1 MRKHIIIG
9 LGWLGSPLAMHFLS
23 AGLPVSGTTRNSEK
37 AKLLASKGIQTLL
50 FDLYKNDITA
60 IPWDIFQDAN
70 VIINIPPGRKDFEPT
85 LFIERMKSLFDYILL
100 HHAQH
105 ICFISTTSVFGAL
118 EGRINNDSALV
129 PNTPSGNAHVELE
142 LYLKDIA
149 IASATK
155 PQGDAIK
162 ACLVTPQDTALT
174 SAIGFSCSVLRL
186 AGLVGKDRHP
196 ITTLSQKSNIAL
208 GSNPVNLIH
217 QQDVIQVIYAILQDA
232 EQRKHNSHSLETTN
246 GQLESNFY
254 AANLC
259 SLEHPTREEYYTW
272 CAQQKGIRN
281 PQFTPDTREI
291 VCGKWIDA
299 EQTISQLQVKLH
311 YPSPYNML
319 E

>member
-1 MRKHIIIG
+1 MHKHIIIG
-9 LGWLGSPLAMHFLS
+9 LGWLGSPLAMHFLN

-37 AKLLASKGIQTLL
+37 AQLLATKGIQTLL

-60 IPWDIFQDAN
+60 IPRDIFQDAN
-70 VIINIPPGRKDFEPT
+70 VIINIPPGRKGFEPT
-85 LFIERMKSLFDYILL
+85 LFIERMKSLFNYILL
-100 HHAQH
+100 HHAHH
-105 ICFISTTSVFGAL
+105 ICFISTTSVFGGL
-118 EGRINNDSALV
+118 EGRISNDSALV

-149 IASATK
+149 LASAAK

-162 ACLVTPQDTALT
+162 ASLIPAQDTELT
-174 SAIGFSCSVLRL
+174 GAIGFSCSVLRL

-208 GSNPVNLIH
+208 GSNPVNLVH
-217 QQDVIQVIYAILQDA
+217 RQDVIQVICAILQVA
-232 EQRKHNSHSLETTN
+232 QRKKHNRDPLEITN
-246 GQLESNFY
+246 SQLESNFY

-281 PQFTPDTREI
+281 PQFTPDTRKI
-291 VCGKWIDA
+291 ITGKWIDA
-299 EQTISQLQVKLH
+299 EQTISQLRVKLH
-311 YPSPYNML
+311 YPSPYSML

>member
-1 MRKHIIIG
+1 
-9 LGWLGSPLAMHFLS
+9 
-23 AGLPVSGTTRNSEK
+23 
-37 AKLLASKGIQTLL
+37 
-50 FDLYKNDITA
+50 
-60 IPWDIFQDAN
+60 
-70 VIINIPPGRKDFEPT
+70 
-85 LFIERMKSLFDYILL
+85 MKSLFDYILL

-118 EGRINNDSALV
+118 EGRISNDSVLT

-142 LYLKDIA
+142 FHLKDLA
-149 IASATK
+149 IASVIK
-155 PQGDAIK
+155 PQGDAI
-162 ACLVTPQDTALT
+162 
-174 SAIGFSCSVLRL
+174 GFSCSALRL

-208 GSNPVNLIH
+208 GKNPVNLVH
-217 QQDVIQVIYAILQDA
+217 QQDVIQVICAILQDA
-232 EQRKHNSHSLETTN
+232 ERRKHDSDSFEMTNSL
-246 GQLESNFY
+246 LDRNFY

-281 PQFTPDTREI
+281 PKFTPDTREFAS
-291 VCGKWIDA
+291 GKWIDS